1 MNRQQRGATE
11 RESRRWTLGMGGLA
25 AGLASGGLLLGADA
39 LALAPPLI
47 FGCWAVLWA
56 GRERRRTR
64 RLVRTLRD
72 QKERERLLAT
82 HYAVTRVLAE
92 SRTLQDAALRLLQT
106 ICEVAG
112 VDLGVL
118 WEVDRGAARLRYVD
132 LWHRPGADVAAFA
145 AGTRARAFEPG
156 IGLPG
161 RVWQSGRPAWIPD
174 VVRDDNFP
182 RAGLA
187 ARSGLHAAF
196 AFPIKLGEATTGVI
210 EFFSREIREP
220 DGPLLD
226 MLAAMG
232 SQIGQFIERLQ
243 AEASLN
249 NLAHY
254 DPLTGLPNRRLFQDL
269 LAKALARA
277 QRSGRPAAL
286 YFLDLDRFKVINDSL
301 GHGVGDLLLKAV
313 AERLRACL
321 RTTDVVA
328 RLGGDEF
335 TVIAEDLTGPEGAG
349 AVARRMLEGLA
360 APLTLEGREVHVSAS
375 IGIAL
380 YPADATDIARLL
392 ANADA
397 AMYAAKEPRNGYRFY
412 SVELNQRTSERLVLE
427 TQLRQA
433 LQRGELILHYQPL
446 LDFRSKE
453 TVGVEALIRWHHP
466 ERGLVPPDQ
475 FIPLA
480 EETGLIVPIGEWVLR
495 TACAQV
501 RGWQAAG
508 HPALRL
514 AVNLSR
520 RQVVHGDLVD
530 VVARA
535 LKDTGF
541 DPGRLELELTE
552 SLLLDHSTGVLDTLR
567 ALHRMGVRVSID
579 DFGTGYSSLSYLKH
593 FPVDRVKIDRAF
605 LRSIPSDNRDAS
617 IVKAIIT
624 LAASLSLKVTAEGVE
639 EAEQAEFLL
648 AQDCF
653 EMQGFLFSPPLP
665 VERCAEQ
672 FGAPAL
678 PCA

>member
-1 MNRQQRGATE
+1 
-11 RESRRWTLGMGGLA
+11 MGGLA
-25 AGLASGGLLLGADA
+25 AGLLVGGLLVGRG
-39 LALAPPLI
+39 ALAPWLLV
-47 FGCWAVLWA
+47 GCGAALWA
-56 GRERRRTR
+56 GWARRRMR
-64 RLVRTLRD
+64 RLVRALRER
-72 QKERERLLAT
+72 KGRERLLAT
-82 HYAVTRVLAE
+82 HYAVTNVLAE
-92 SRTLQDAALRLLQT
+92 SRTLQDAALRLLKT
-106 ICEVAG
+106 ICEVSG
-112 VDLGVL
+112 GDLGVL
-118 WEVDRGAARLRYVD
+118 WEVDRSAGRLRYVD
-132 LWHRPGADVAAFA
+132 LWHRPGVDVAAFA
-145 AGTRARAFEPG
+145 AGTRERTFEPG
-156 IGLPG
+156 VGLPG

-182 RAGLA
+182 RAPLA
-187 ARSGLHAAF
+187 ARCGLHAAF

-220 DGPLLD
+220 DRPLLD

-249 NLAHY
+249 SLAHY

-277 QRSGRPAAL
+277 QRSGRTAAL
-286 YFLDLDRFKVINDSL
+286 YFLDLDRFKVVNDSL
-301 GHGVGDLLLKAV
+301 GHGVGDRLLQAV

-349 AVARRMLEGLA
+349 MVARRMLQGLE

-375 IGIAL
+375 VGVAL
-380 YPADATDIARLL
+380 YPADTTDAARLI
-392 ANADA
+392 AAADA
-397 AMYAAKEPRNGYRFY
+397 AMYAAKEQRNGYRFY
-412 SVELNQRTSERLVLE
+412 SAELNQRTSDRLLLE

-433 LQRGELILHYQPL
+433 LQRGELVLHYQPL

-453 TVGVEALIRWHHP
+453 TVGVEALIRWRHP
-466 ERGLVPPDQ
+466 ERGLVPPGQ

-501 RGWQAAG
+501 RAWQAAG
-508 HPALRL
+508 HPDLRL

-520 RQVVHGDLVD
+520 RQVVHGDLAD
-530 VVARA
+530 VVVRA
-535 LKDTGF
+535 LTDTGF

-552 SLLLDHSTGVLDTLR
+552 SLLFDPSAAVLDTLC
-567 ALHRMGVRVSID
+567 ALHRRGVRFAID

-605 LRSIPSDNRDAS
+605 LRSVPGDERDAS
-617 IVKAIIT
+617 IVKAIIA
-624 LAASLSLKVTAEGVE
+624 LAASLNLKVTAEGVE
-639 EAEQAEFLL
+639 EAEQADFLL
-648 AQDCF
+648 AHHCV

-665 VERCAEQ
+665 VEQCTAQ
-672 FGAPAL
+672 LGAAAL